1 MKFVNFYSIQYPENK
16 SIISLGEEIEYLKSF
31 LEQNNQWN
39 HPIPNYFTEDLCFH
53 ISDLYKRKEPV
64 PFEGVLFC
72 ANRLITRRMYEV
84 FINLIEYQILLNQ
97 LELNNKFVIKEL
109 IDKEDI
115 IIKNFQRIIY
125 NLNTDWDKFF
135 CFDAFGN
142 WFG

>member
-1 MKFVNFYSIQYPENK
+1 MILKTACTGGPENK
-16 SIISLGEEIEYLKSF
+16 SIILLGEEIEYLKSF

-109 IDKEDI
+109 SSSFGIWMNSDGRPNGPAKSTNESPASRAQI
-115 IIKNFQRIIY
+115 
-125 NLNTDWDKFF
+125 FF
-135 CFDAFGN
+135 VE
-142 WFG
+142 